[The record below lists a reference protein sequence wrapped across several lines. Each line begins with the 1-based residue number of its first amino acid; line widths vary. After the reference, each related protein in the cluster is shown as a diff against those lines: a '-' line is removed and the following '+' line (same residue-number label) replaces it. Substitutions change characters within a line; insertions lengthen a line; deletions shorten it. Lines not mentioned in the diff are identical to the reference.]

1 MPSQNKIMK
10 ALKKVKKAKKAK
22 KAKRARKARATQEIK
37 QIVNLK
43 GLGGLGSPPAP
54 FVFQTQ
60 REGPVSSSEDFFTKA
75 LKQLNRVNAPSENIQ
90 QVKDNIR
97 KLESN
102 LNKQALT
109 NKQLMFESDLLKTK
123 YQNIQSRTDG
133 VGDFSQPNK
142 PRNLAKEYEKFQ
154 DRSVI
159 TKQRGNVGPWSEEK
173 KQKGRDTRE
182 RKAMFR
188 EKEKAA
194 SLPGMFRSQTAP
206 LMEEK
211 TSLEGFEEPTGEE
224 LIDESSKRFAAFE

>member
-22 KAKRARKARATQEIK
+22 KAKRARKSRATQEIK
-37 QIVNLK
+37 QIVNIK

-173 KQKGRDTRE
+173 KQKGRETRE

-194 SLPGMFRSQTAP
+194 SIPPMFRSQSAP

-211 TSLEGFEEPTGEE
+211 TSVEAFEEPSGEE
-224 LIDESSKRFAAFE
+224 LIDESTRRFSAFE

>member
-1 MPSQNKIMK
+1 MPSENKIMK
-10 ALKKVKKAKKAK
+10 ALKKAK
-22 KAKRARKARATQEIK
+22 KAKRKAKKTKRKARATQNMS
-37 QIVNLK
+37 QIVNIK
-43 GLGGLGSPPAP
+43 GLGGLGKLPAP

-60 REGPVSSSEDFFTKA
+60 REAPVSSSEDFFTKA

-109 NKQLMFESDLLKTK
+109 NKQLMVESDLLKTK

-173 KQKGRDTRE
+173 KQKGRETRE

-188 EKEKAA
+188 EKEKAV
-194 SLPGMFRSQTAP
+194 SLPPMFRSQSAP

-211 TSLEGFEEPTGEE
+211 TSLEAFEEPTGEE
-224 LIDESSKRFAAFE
+224 IIDESTRRFAFE

>member
-10 ALKKVKKAKKAK
+10 ALKKAKNAKRKAKKAK
-22 KAKRARKARATQEIK
+22 RKARATQEMK
-37 QIVNLK
+37 QIVNIK

-60 REGPVSSSEDFFTKA
+60 REAPVSSSEDFFTKA

-90 QVKDNIR
+90 QVKDNMR

-109 NKQLMFESDLLKTK
+109 NKQLMVESDLLKTK

-142 PRNLAKEYEKFQ
+142 PRNLAKEYEQFQ

-173 KQKGRDTRE
+173 KQKGRETRE

-194 SLPGMFRSQTAP
+194 SIPSMFRSQSAP

-211 TSLEGFEEPTGEE
+211 TSLEAFEEPTGEE
-224 LIDESSKRFAAFE
+224 IIDESTRRFGFE

>member
-10 ALKKVKKAKKAK
+10 ALKKVKKAKRKAK
-22 KAKRARKARATQEIK
+22 KTKRKARSTQNMS
-37 QIVNLK
+37 QIVNIK

-60 REGPVSSSEDFFTKA
+60 REGTVSSSEDFFTKA

-90 QVKDNIR
+90 QVKENIK
-97 KLESN
+97 KLERD

-133 VGDFSQPNK
+133 VGDFSQLNK

-173 KQKGRDTRE
+173 KQKGRETRE

-188 EKEKAA
+188 EKEKEKAVSEPA
-194 SLPGMFRSQTAP
+194 MFRSQSAP

-211 TSLEGFEEPTGEE
+211 TSLEAFEEPTGEE
-224 LIDESSKRFAAFE
+224 IIDESTRRFAFE